1 MGELPAVT
9 APTKAALVADKAK
22 ATPAKTKAKPK
33 TKAKAKAKVTPEEQ
47 QGDAS

>member
-22 ATPAKTKAKPK
+22 ATPAKDKAKPK
-33 TKAKAKAKVTPEEQ
+33 TKAKAKVTPEEQ

>member
-9 APTKAALVADKAK
+9 APTKV
-22 ATPAKTKAKPK
+22 KAKPK
-33 TKAKAKAKVTPEEQ
+33 TKAKVTPEEQ

>member
-22 ATPAKTKAKPK
+22 AAPAKDKAKPK
-33 TKAKAKAKVTPEEQ
+33 TKAKAKVTPEEQ